1 MFMCGVF
8 KEKGVEK
15 RRGKDAK
22 MKVSLSWMVQ
32 AEEETWKREASDT
45 GGKQKRPILEAEDEI
60 NSLMEELVHLL
71 NTEQKIKKEVKV

>member
-1 MFMCGVF
+1 MFTCRVF
-8 KEKGVEK
+8 KENGVEK

-22 MKVSLSWMVQ
+22 MKASLSWMVQ

-71 NTEQKIKKEVKV
+71 NTEQKIQKEVKV